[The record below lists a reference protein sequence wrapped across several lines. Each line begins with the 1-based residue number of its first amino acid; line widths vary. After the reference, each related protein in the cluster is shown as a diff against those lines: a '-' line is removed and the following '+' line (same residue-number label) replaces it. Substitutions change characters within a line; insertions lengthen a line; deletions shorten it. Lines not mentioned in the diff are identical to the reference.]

1 MPAPENLETQTPGA
15 LTEEAAPHYT
25 AKHKGGGKWIV
36 VDVHGAQVG
45 DFSGDKDEAAA
56 EVARLLAGGLPLVSD
71 EPAPEIPVQTKTAID
86 PRQLTAP
93 VLTEEGWV
101 CPAPKEV

>member
-36 VDVHGAQVG
+36 TDVHGAQVG

-56 EVARLLAGGLPLVSD
+56 EVARLLAGGLPLASY
-71 EPAPEIPVQTKTAID
+71 EPDLETPVQAKAAID
-86 PRQLTAP
+86 PHELKAP

-101 CPAPKEV
+101 CPAPKEA